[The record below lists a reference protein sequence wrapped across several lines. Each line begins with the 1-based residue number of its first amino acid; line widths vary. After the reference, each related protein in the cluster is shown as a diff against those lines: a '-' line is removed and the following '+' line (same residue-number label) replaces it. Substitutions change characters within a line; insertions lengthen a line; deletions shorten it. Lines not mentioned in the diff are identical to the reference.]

1 MRSKNVLQLF
11 IYILSIVVIV
21 STSVGIYFLSANI
34 LNQGTHLNPSN
45 TKVEDEKISLKE
57 KVSTLDMRL
66 KIPNIKVNSA
76 IESIGLTSQ
85 GELDVPKELTNT
97 GWFNL
102 SAPPGNKGTSV
113 IDGHFGW
120 KNDVQA
126 VFDNLHTLLKGDKVY
141 IVDENNIIIT
151 FIVREIKTYDIS
163 DDVSGVFA
171 SNDDKSHLNLIT
183 CYGEWNKTEQGYPQR
198 LVIFTD
204 REN

>member
-1 MRSKNVLQLF
+1 MQSKNISKSFL
-11 IYILSIVVIV
+11 YILGIIVIA
-21 STSVGIYFLSANI
+21 STSVGIYFLSANM
-34 LNQGTHLNPSN
+34 LNNGTNTNPNN
-45 TKVEDEKISLKE
+45 TKVEDEKISPKE
-57 KVSTLDMRL
+57 KVSTLDIRL
-66 KIPNIKVNSA
+66 KIPKIKISSA

-85 GELDVPKELTNT
+85 GELDVPKELTNA

-102 SAPPGNKGTSV
+102 SVQPGDKGTSV

-141 IVDENNIIIT
+141 IVDENNIVIT
-151 FIVREIKTYDIS
+151 FRVREIKTYDIT
-163 DDVSGVFA
+163 DDVSDIFA

-198 LVIFTD
+198 LVVFTD